1 MDKFMPSKP
10 TYKELE
16 QRIKEL
22 ESEIGKDSQADKELL
37 QSEKWF
43 RMLLEQVPNVAV
55 QGYGP
60 DGTIQ
65 YWNQANEA
73 IYGYTENEAI
83 GNNLVELIIPH
94 KMRDFVRVAIAEG
107 AHTGEMPPPGELKLM
122 RKDGSLVDVYSSH
135 AIVQRPGN
143 EPMMF
148 CLDIDITDQKKAAKA
163 LKKSENRFRKLSENA
178 TDMIYRMSLPDG
190 IYEYVSPAS
199 LNLFG
204 YRPQEFY
211 NNPLLIK
218 SIIHPDWYGY
228 FEKEWANLLKGKVLP
243 IYEYQI
249 VHKDKGVRW
258 VNQRNTLEKDEK
270 GIPIAIAGVVTDIT
284 ERKNTEESL
293 RETKRKLLETLKMA
307 SMGFWSWDVK
317 TGEVEWSDEVY
328 NIFQLDPKEFTPQI
342 DSILALSPWPE
353 ENKRDA
359 ELIRNATETKEPGS
373 YEQKFLFPDGSI
385 GYYHSTFQGVYDE
398 QGNLTA
404 MKGTVQDIT
413 EKKRADE
420 EQKKLEEQLQQA
432 HKMEAIGT
440 LAGGIAHDFNNIL
453 SGILGYSQFVKEY
466 LPAGSPAE
474 KDIDIVIQ
482 SGRRAANLVKQIL
495 TFSRKKEHHLQTL
508 TPYPIVKEALQLMR
522 STLPATIAIKEYI
535 DKKCGDIVADP
546 TNIHQIIVNLCS
558 NALCAMDQQKG
569 VLTVKLYREYLNA
582 EDLEAHANISAGS
595 FVVLSVSDTGHG
607 MDKATMRRI
616 FEPYFTTK
624 EIGKGSGIGLSVIY
638 GIIEESKGFIRA
650 ESTPGQ
656 GSTFYVY
663 LPALQ
668 EKSSTV
674 DDDQDT
680 AQTLEVSSIKKG
692 SGRILVV
699 DDEMLL
705 VKINKRRLENVGY
718 TVTVTTDSE
727 EALEKIR
734 NHPEQFD
741 LLITDQTMPMMS
753 GADLT
758 REVLKVRPD
767 LPVIMSTGHS
777 EVMTEKK
784 ALEMGIRKYV
794 LKPIQ
799 GNELIHAV
807 QEILES
813 NK

>member
-1 MDKFMPSKP
+1 MPSKP